1 MPGVSR
7 RRGRLL
13 IALAALAVSF
23 VVPSAGV
30 ARSQADVLAV
40 TYIGST
46 SLQVRAPDGSTV
58 RSGGSLPAGSYQVQV
73 DDPDYTNPKFQ
84 ISGPGVN
91 VSDDLNSTGMG
102 IDRPAYLGPYTFQ
115 ANASYRIQ
123 DANIGASSAIT
134 FTTTAGGSTSSGGTS
149 SGGTS
154 SGGTSSGGTSS
165 GGTSSGGTSSGGTK
179 LVGTVKGSVSVTGK
193 PALSFNGKAVK
204 TLKAGRYSVMVVD
217 HSKKAGL
224 IVWPLGKHSIT
235 LSGAVAVGT
244 SSHTVTLG
252 AGKWFFEA
260 LARGP
265 RIYFTVTS

>member
-1 MPGVSR
+1 MPGLSR

-13 IALAALAVSF
+13 IALAALAASF

-58 RSGGSLPAGSYQVQV
+58 RSGGTLPAGSYQVQV
-73 DDPDYTNPKFQ
+73 DDPDYTSPKFQ
-84 ISGPGVN
+84 ITGPGVN

-134 FTTTAGGSTSSGGTS
+134 FTTTAGGSTSSGGTTT

-154 SGGTSSGGTSS
+154 SAGTSS

-179 LVGTVKGSVSVTGK
+179 LVGTVKGSVSLTGK

-204 TLKAGRYSVMVVD
+204 TLKAGRYTVTVVD
-217 HSKKAGL
+217 HSRKAGL
-224 IVWPLGKHSIT
+224 IVWPLGKRSIT
-235 LSGAVAVGT
+235 LSGAAAVGS

-260 LARGP
+260 LTRGP
-265 RIYFTVTS
+265 RTYFTVTR

>member
-1 MPGVSR
+1 VPEGSR
-7 RRGRLL
+7 RRGRFL

-46 SLQVRAPDGSTV
+46 SLQVRAPDGSTI
-58 RSGGSLPAGSYQVQV
+58 RSGGTLPAGSYQVQV
-73 DDPDYTNPKFQ
+73 DDPDYTSPKFQ
-84 ISGPGVN
+84 ITGPGVN

-123 DANIGASSAIT
+123 DANIGASSAVT

-154 SGGTSSGGTSS
+154 SGGTSSGGT
-165 GGTSSGGTSSGGTK
+165 TSGGTSSGGTK
-179 LVGTVKGSVSVTGK
+179 LVGTVKGSVSATGK

-204 TLKAGRYSVMVVD
+204 TLKAGRYTVTVAD
-217 HSKKAGL
+217 HSRKAGF

-235 LSGAVAVGT
+235 LSGTVAVGT

-260 LARGP
+260 LTRGP
-265 RIYFTVTS
+265 RTYFTVNS